1 MTSDRII
8 IDKRRAA
15 HLMRERL
22 TLLMAQSAMTQGAFA
37 QSLGI
42 DRSALSQILSGNA
55 HRLPRAETLIALG
68 QRYHVS
74 VDWLLGLTE
83 DRSAATEALNAVE
96 TEQALDSEHR
106 TAMERWHE
114 EVGGQKIRYVPLF
127 LPDLM
132 RTPAVIAFQAQRNT
146 QETRRLHRQTNRR
159 LSFSRMPE
167 ADIEAC
173 MPAQNLESFAKGT
186 GVWAGLPRPDRIAQ
200 LDHIA
205 ETLDELY
212 PSFRLYLFD
221 GLSGYLPPM
230 TIFGYSQA
238 AVYAGEMYF
247 LMRSRPLMRDLVRLF
262 DQRIRQATHHAH
274 AVADHVRALRDSV
287 ALDP

>member
-15 HLMRERL
+15 QLMRDRL
-22 TLLMAQSAMTQGAFA
+22 TQLMTQSAMTQGAFA

-68 QRYHVS
+68 QRYRVS

-83 DRSAATEALNAVE
+83 DRGATTEALNTVE

-132 RTPAVIAFQAQRNT
+132 RTPAVIAFQAQRNP
-146 QETRRLHRQTNRR
+146 QETRRLHRQTDRR

-167 ADIEAC
+167 ADIECC
-173 MPAQNLESFAKGT
+173 MPYQTLEAFAHGQ
-186 GVWAGLPRPDRIAQ
+186 GVWSDLPIRDRLAQ

-205 ETLDELY
+205 QTLDELY

-230 TIFGYSQA
+230 TIFGYRQA
-238 AVYAGEMYF
+238 AVYAGELYF
-247 LMRSRPLMRDLVRLF
+247 LMQSKPLVQDLVRLF
-262 DQRIRQATHHAH
+262 DQRIRQATHQAH
-274 AVADHVRALRDSV
+274 AASDHVRGLSQMLA
-287 ALDP
+287 